1 MGLILR
7 LMEPFL
13 QYLDNYKTV
22 DADFMDINNLIYV
35 INQDYYKNKYF
46 LPFYVGDSKI
56 FKMCIQPS
64 SSNLEQKQ
72 MFPPLNSMNHP
83 SFIKKK
89 SRNNE
94 RNSYHFRFIIYYR
107 ELPIQ

>member
-56 FKMCIQPS
+56 Y
-64 SSNLEQKQ
+64 
-72 MFPPLNSMNHP
+72 
-83 SFIKKK
+83 KKNWGFLRK
-89 SRNNE
+89 YLLCFSKDIG
-94 RNSYHFRFIIYYR
+94 F
-107 ELPIQ
+107 L